1 MYLTWS
7 ANQATMKFC
16 ADVPC
21 DGDSG
26 GVGCPCAK
34 ADYSKYYIAA
44 VLYGLTDCAFQT
56 VASAVCAQDFV
67 ASGLAV
73 PPHLHLNLNVLNSN
87 ALLENWDA
95 GLREMD
101 MVVVGRR
108 MRLRC
113 TGRSSRWAA

>member
-1 MYLTWS
+1 MYLTWT

-73 PPHLHLNLNVLNSN
+73 RPHLNLNLNLNSN
-87 ALLENWDA
+87 LLLEI
-95 GLREMD
+95 
-101 MVVVGRR
+101 
-108 MRLRC
+108 
-113 TGRSSRWAA
+113 

>member
-1 MYLTWS
+1 MYLTWT

-56 VASAVCAQDFV
+56 VASAVCAQGFV

-73 PPHLHLNLNVLNSN
+73 PPHRHLNLNFSNSN
-87 ALLENWDA
+87 VAPGELKCQD
-95 GLREMD
+95 
-101 MVVVGRR
+101 
-108 MRLRC
+108 
-113 TGRSSRWAA
+113 